1 MLLNLLTKE
10 EKFYFIDLLVKV
22 ISLDGTA
29 NEMEMQIIS
38 KLKYEMGDDAARYRK
53 SNLSLEKLID
63 YFTTKPKVTK
73 NLIFLNLLSAS
84 LSDEFY
90 SVEEHF
96 LLEQIQNDLEIPRKK
111 RTELVKA
118 VYADRDLRE
127 KVKRIISE

>member
-22 ISLDGTA
+22 ISIDGET
-29 NEMEMQIIS
+29 NDMETQLVN
-38 KLKYEMGDDAARYRK
+38 KLKYEMGDDVARYRK
-53 SNLSLEKLID
+53 SSLSLEKLID
-63 YFTTKPKVTK
+63 YFATKPKVTK
-73 NLIFLNLLSAS
+73 NLVFLNLLSGS
-84 LSDEFY
+84 LADEFY

-96 LLEQIQNDLEIPRKK
+96 LLEQIQNSLEIPRKK
-111 RTELVKA
+111 RTELVKT

>member
-1 MLLNLLTKE
+1 
-10 EKFYFIDLLVKV
+10 
-22 ISLDGTA
+22 
-29 NEMEMQIIS
+29 
-38 KLKYEMGDDAARYRK
+38 MGDDALRYRK

-63 YFTTKPKVTK
+63 YFATKPKVTK
-73 NLIFLNLLSAS
+73 NLVFLNLLSAS
-84 LSDEFY
+84 LADEFY

-96 LLEQIQNDLEIPRKK
+96 LLEQIQNSLEIPRKK

>member
-22 ISLDGTA
+22 ISIDGQT
-29 NEMEMQIIS
+29 NEMEIQIVS
-38 KLKYEMGDDAARYRK
+38 KLKYEMGDDALKYRK

-63 YFTTKPKVTK
+63 YFASKPKVTK
-73 NLIFLNLLSAS
+73 NLVFLNLISAS

-96 LLEQIQNDLEIPRKK
+96 LLEQIQNSLEIPRKK
-111 RTELVKA
+111 RTELVKV

-127 KVKRIISE
+127 KAKRIISE

>member
-22 ISLDGTA
+22 ISVDGTT
-29 NEMEMQIIS
+29 NEMEMQIIN
-38 KLKYEMGDDAARYRK
+38 KLKYEMGDDALRYRK

-63 YFTTKPKVTK
+63 YFATKPKVTK
-73 NLIFLNLLSAS
+73 NLVFLNLLSAS
-84 LSDEFY
+84 LADEFY

-96 LLEQIQNDLEIPRKK
+96 LLEQIQNSLEIPRKK

>member
-1 MLLNLLTKE
+1 MRLNLLTKE

-22 ISLDGTA
+22 ISVDGTT
-29 NEMEMQIIS
+29 NEMEMQIIN
-38 KLKYEMGDDAARYRK
+38 KLKYEMGDDALRYRK

-63 YFTTKPKVTK
+63 YFATKPKVTK
-73 NLIFLNLLSAS
+73 NLVFLNLLSAS
-84 LSDEFY
+84 LADEFY

-96 LLEQIQNDLEIPRKK
+96 LLEQIQNSLEIPRKK

>member
-10 EKFYFIDLLVKV
+10 EKYYFIDLLGKV
-22 ISLDGTA
+22 ISIDGAT
-29 NEMEMQIIS
+29 NELEMQIVN
-38 KLKYEMGDDAARYRK
+38 KLKYEMGDDALRYRK

-63 YFTTKPKVTK
+63 YFATKPKVTK
-73 NLIFLNLLSAS
+73 NLVFLNLLSAS

-96 LLEQIQNDLEIPRKK
+96 LLEQIQNSLEIPRRK
-111 RTELVKA
+111 RTDLVKA
-118 VYADRDLRE
+118 VYADRDLKE

>member
-10 EKFYFIDLLVKV
+10 EKYYFIDLLGKV
-22 ISLDGTA
+22 ISIDGATKEL
-29 NEMEMQIIS
+29 EMKIVN
-38 KLKYEMGDDAARYRK
+38 KLKYEMGDDALRYRK

-63 YFTTKPKVTK
+63 YFATKPKVTK
-73 NLIFLNLLSAS
+73 NLVFLNLLSAS

-96 LLEQIQNDLEIPRKK
+96 LLEQIQNSLEIPRRK
-111 RTELVKA
+111 RTDLVKA
-118 VYADRDLRE
+118 VYADRDLKE